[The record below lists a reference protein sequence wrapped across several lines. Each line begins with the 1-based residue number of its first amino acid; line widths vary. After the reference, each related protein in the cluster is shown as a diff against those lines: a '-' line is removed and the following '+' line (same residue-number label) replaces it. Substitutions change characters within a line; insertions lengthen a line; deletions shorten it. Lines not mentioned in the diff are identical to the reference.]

1 MSTAKAPT
9 PAPTSAPGPA
19 APETL
24 VRDAA
29 LKKAMCAHMTQ
40 VILARVSQDEA
51 RRAEALRD
59 YLALTQAAPDL
70 AAAETL
76 SAMVPPLMPALY
88 RRWIGMFAAR
98 LFETA
103 SEEQLRV
110 LCDGSEE
117 NGAALALIFVMFLE
131 SERMERQMSEDLC
144 AFGQS
149 APGEPGTPAAPCV
162 DAQLADIAANYIRA
176 RVAVLAGKK
185 EDDAA
190 PKQPAK
196 PRKAAKAKKSN

>member
-1 MSTAKAPT
+1 MSSAKDV
-9 PAPTSAPGPA
+9 PAPAPA
-19 APETL
+19 ESLVQDPE
-24 VRDAA
+24 
-29 LKKAMCAHMTQ
+29 LKKAMRAHMTE
-40 VILARVSQDEA
+40 VIMARVSQDEA

-70 AAAETL
+70 AAADTL
-76 SAMVPPLMPALY
+76 SLMVPPLMPSLY

-103 SEEQLRV
+103 SEEQLRL

-117 NGAALALIFVMFLE
+117 NGAALALVFVMFLE

-149 APGEPGTPAAPCV
+149 VQGEEGVSAQMADVAAG
-162 DAQLADIAANYIRA
+162 YIRA
-176 RVAVLAGKK
+176 RVAELAGKK
-185 EDDAA
+185 PGNTPG
-190 PKQPAK
+190 PKAGKQA
-196 PRKAAKAKKSN
+196 RLVKKDN

>member
-1 MSTAKAPT
+1 MSTAKAPA
-9 PAPTSAPGPA
+9 PAPAT
-19 APETL
+19 PETL
-24 VRDAA
+24 VRDPE

-76 SAMVPPLMPALY
+76 SVMVPPLMPSLY

-149 APGEPGTPAAPCV
+149 APGEAGAPCV

-185 EDDAA
+185 EDNAA
-190 PKQPAK
+190 PKQAAK

>member
-1 MSTAKAPT
+1 MSTAKAPA
-9 PAPTSAPGPA
+9 PAQA
-19 APETL
+19 APEAL
-24 VRDAA
+24 VRDPE

-76 SAMVPPLMPALY
+76 SAMVPPLMPSLY
-88 RRWIGMFAAR
+88 RRWVGMFAAR

-144 AFGQS
+144 AFGQG
-149 APGEPGTPAAPCV
+149 APGEAGAPCV

-185 EDDAA
+185 EDGAA
-190 PKQPAK
+190 SKQGGK

>member
-1 MSTAKAPT
+1 MSTAKAT
-9 PAPTSAPGPA
+9 APAQ
-19 APETL
+19 PESL
-24 VRDAA
+24 VRDAE
-29 LKKAMCAHMTQ
+29 LKKAICAHMTQ
-40 VILARVSQDEA
+40 VILARVSQDDT

-76 SAMVPPLMPALY
+76 SAMVPPLMPSLY
-88 RRWIGMFAAR
+88 RRWVGMFCAR
-98 LFETA
+98 LLETA

-117 NGAALALIFVMFLE
+117 NSAALALTFVMFLE

-149 APGEPGTPAAPCV
+149 APGEAGAPGV

-176 RVAVLAGKK
+176 RVATLAGKQQ
-185 EDDAA
+185 DGAA
-190 PKQPAK
+190 AKQTGKA
-196 PRKAAKAKKSN
+196 RKAAKAKKSN

>member
-1 MSTAKAPT
+1 MSTAKAPV
-9 PAPTSAPGPA
+9 PAPA
-19 APETL
+19 APESL
-24 VRDAA
+24 VRDAE
-29 LKKAMCAHMTQ
+29 LKKAMRAHMAG
-40 VILARVSQDEA
+40 VILARVSQDEQ

-76 SAMVPPLMPALY
+76 SAMVPPLMPSLY
-88 RRWIGMFAAR
+88 RRWAGMLADR

-144 AFGQS
+144 AFGRS
-149 APGEPGTPAAPCV
+149 AQGEEGV
-162 DAQLADIAANYIRA
+162 SAQMADIAAGYIRA
-176 RVAVLAGKK
+176 RVAVLAGKDK
-185 EDDAA
+185 ESAA
-190 PKQPAK
+190 SKTAQKAARKPAK
-196 PRKAAKAKKSN
+196 QTAAKAKKSH

>member
-1 MSTAKAPT
+1 MSTAKAPI
-9 PAPTSAPGPA
+9 PAPP
-19 APETL
+19 APESL
-24 VRDAA
+24 VRDAE
-29 LKKAMCAHMTQ
+29 LKKAMRAHMAS
-40 VILARVSQDEA
+40 VILARVSQDED
-51 RRAEALRD
+51 RRLEALRD

-76 SAMVPPLMPALY
+76 SAMVPPLMPSLY
-88 RRWIGMFAAR
+88 RRWAGMLADR

-144 AFGQS
+144 AFGRS
-149 APGEPGTPAAPCV
+149 AQGEEGV
-162 DAQLADIAANYIRA
+162 SAQMADIAAGYIRA
-176 RVAVLAGKK
+176 RVAVLAGKDK
-185 EDDAA
+185 DAA
-190 PKQPAK
+190 AQKPA
-196 PRKAAKAKKSN
+196 AQAAKKSAKRPAAKVKKSH

>member
-9 PAPTSAPGPA
+9 PA

-40 VILARVSQDEA
+40 VILARVSQNEA

-76 SAMVPPLMPALY
+76 STMVPPLMPSLY

-103 SEEQLRV
+103 NEEQLRV

-149 APGEPGTPAAPCV
+149 APGEPGAPCV

-176 RVAVLAGKK
+176 RVAVLAGKN
-185 EDDAA
+185 EDNAA
-190 PKQPAK
+190 PKQAAK

>member
-1 MSTAKAPT
+1 MSTAKAPA
-9 PAPTSAPGPA
+9 PAQA
-19 APETL
+19 APEAL
-24 VRDAA
+24 VRDPE

-76 SAMVPPLMPALY
+76 STMVPPLMPSLY

-149 APGEPGTPAAPCV
+149 APGEPGAPCV
-162 DAQLADIAANYIRA
+162 DEQLADIAANYIRA

-185 EDDAA
+185 EDNAA
-190 PKQPAK
+190 PKQAAK